1 MSKWVGPFL
10 TVRQDG
16 AHVHGF
22 KPTVHGNGCNVNGA
36 NATVYG
42 DRCTVTGSNATVYG
56 NDCVVTGTNSR
67 AIGHRNTVKGANV
80 YASGDYNHVSGENAK
95 AIGKGNIVNVKQP
108 VVVDTT
114 ARKRPRS
121 STRDR
126 RAVKKSISAP
136 KKKNKKKKEEDKFV
150 QGPTPN
156 ELEHDKEASGTEEEK
171 GACVVCLTNRTIC
184 ITAPCRHLC
193 VCVKCA
199 RTLVFGEDGEDIKKR
214 GTVKCPMCREDI
226 KSVLRVH

>member
-10 TVRQDG
+10 TIRQDG

-22 KPTVHGNGCNVNGA
+22 KPTVEGNGCTITGA
-36 NATVYG
+36 SATVHG
-42 DRCTVTGSNATVYG
+42 NRCKVTGSDATVYG

-67 AIGHRNTVKGANV
+67 AFGNNNIVTGANAYV
-80 YASGDYNHVSGENAK
+80 SGDYNRVSGENAK
-95 AIGKGNIVNVKQP
+95 AIGKGNIVDVKQP
-108 VVVDTT
+108 VVDTT
-114 ARKRPRS
+114 VRKRSRS

-126 RAVKKSISAP
+126 RVVKKSISAP
-136 KKKNKKKKEEDKFV
+136 KKKKKKKKEDKFIE
-150 QGPTPN
+150 GPTPA
-156 ELEHDKEASGTEEEK
+156 EAEHDKEETGAE
-171 GACVVCLTNRTIC
+171 GACVVCLTNRAIC